1 MKVTYK
7 KAGVDVLKA
16 EKFVKDIGRLLA
28 TKKGGTKAFGS
39 LFDLDEVLKRYKHPV
54 LVSSADGVGT
64 KLKIAQEL
72 NSHTG
77 VGVDLVAMNV
87 NDIVCLGAQPL
98 FFLDYIACGKLKPL
112 VLAKVMRGIAK
123 GLKASDCLLLGGETA
138 EMPGMYKKDEYDL
151 AGFCVGVVD
160 RDKIISGKRIK
171 KDDVIIGIASS
182 GLHSNG
188 FSLARR
194 VFSRQERKRYARE
207 LLRPTRIYVK
217 PILSLLKARC
227 YTLSAIKAV
236 AHNTGGAFYAKITKV
251 LPKDTAFKIYRD
263 SWKVPR
269 IFKLIK
275 KKARLDDVQ
284 MYSTFN
290 MGIGM
295 ILVAN
300 KKYAGSIVSFLD
312 KKGFKSYVI
321 GKVIKAKKK
330 KIVLI

>member
-1 MKVTYK
+1 MKISYK
-7 KAGVDVLKA
+7 RAGVDVAKA
-16 EKFVKDIGRLLA
+16 EEFVKGIGRFLA
-28 TKKGGTKAFGS
+28 LKKGGTKAFGS
-39 LFDLDEVLKRYKHPV
+39 LFDLSEVLKRYKHPL

-72 NSHTG
+72 NLHTS

-87 NDIVCLGAQPL
+87 NDIVCLGAKPL

-112 VLAKVMRGIAK
+112 VLAKVMQGIAQ
-123 GLKASDCLLLGGETA
+123 GLKQSDCLLLGGETA

-151 AGFCVGVVD
+151 AGFCVGVVE
-160 RDKIISGKRIK
+160 RDKIIDGRRIK
-171 KDDVIIGIASS
+171 KDDAVIGIASS

-188 FSLARR
+188 FSLVRK
-194 VFSRQERKRYARE
+194 VFSRKERKRYAQE

-227 YTLSAIKAV
+227 YTLPAIKAV
-236 AHNTGGAFYAKITKV
+236 AHNTGGAFYTKITKV
-251 LPKDTAFKIYRD
+251 LPKGTAFMIEKD
-263 SWKVPR
+263 SWKVPV

-275 KKARLDDVQ
+275 KKARLNDAQ

-295 ILVAN
+295 VLVAN
-300 KKYAGSIVSFLD
+300 KKYAGSIISFLGT
-312 KKGFKSYVI
+312 KGFKAWVI
-321 GKVIKAKKK
+321 GKVIAAKKK
-330 KIVLI
+330 KIVLV

>member
-1 MKVTYK
+1 MKVTYRR
-7 KAGVDVLKA
+7 AGVDVKKA
-16 EKFVKDIGRLLA
+16 EEFVKGIRSLLRSKRGD
-28 TKKGGTKAFGS
+28 TQAFGC
-39 LFDLDEVLKRYKHPV
+39 LFDLKEILKKYRHPI

-72 NSHTG
+72 HMHKT

-87 NDIVCLGAQPL
+87 NDIVCLGAKPL
-98 FFLDYIACGKLKPL
+98 FFLDYIACGKLRPL
-112 VLAKVMRGIAK
+112 VLSAVMRGIAK

-151 AGFCVGVVD
+151 AGFCVGIVD
-160 RDKIISGKRIK
+160 KEKIINGRRIK
-171 KDDVIIGIASS
+171 KDDAIIGIASS

-188 FSLARR
+188 FSLARK
-194 VFSRQERKRYARE
+194 VFSKKERKKYAKE
-207 LLRPTRIYVK
+207 LLRPTRIYVE
-217 PILSLLKARC
+217 PILSLLDARC

-251 LPKDTAFKIYRD
+251 LPKGVAFKIYKE

-269 IFKLIK
+269 IFKIIQ
-275 KKARLDDVQ
+275 KKAGIDDTQ

-295 ILVAN
+295 IVVAN
-300 KKYAGSIVSFLD
+300 RKYAEPIVGFLG
-312 KKGFKSYVI
+312 KKGFKSYII
-321 GKVIKAKKK
+321 GKVIKSKRK